1 MRAGQS
7 SRTVDHCEHLVKI
20 VAKPVQILDGS
31 GTVADKRTQAAE
43 TARLQQLQPGRRTT
57 MINKIGIIGGGYIGG
72 VLVQEIARRRLA
84 REVGLSDPAP
94 FVNPGDP
101 PERQEITKKQSVA
114 KGKCLDIAEG
124 LPTIRSDVK
133 LYGSKDY
140 SAIEGADLIINTAGV
155 PRKARPDGTFPTREE
170 LLTINL
176 KVTNQVAEGIKQ
188 NCPSATI
195 ISIANP
201 LDAIVYTLNKRLAPP
216 KNKLMGMAGVLDSGR
231 YCYFVA
237 EAANV
242 SVENVNAMVLG
253 GHGDTMVPVRSS
265 CLIAGIPVEKFLDN
279 DTLAG
284 IEARTRKAGGE
295 VVGLL
300 GFGSAFASP
309 AWSALEMA
317 EAIIY
322 DKRKIMPVCAYLEG
336 EYGVDG
342 MFVGVPGIIGKNGVE
357 KVIELDLTAE
367 EKQAFAN
374 SAGAVRKTCDE
385 VDEMLKSL

>member
-1 MRAGQS
+1 M
-7 SRTVDHCEHLVKI
+7 LK
-20 VAKPVQILDGS
+20 
-31 GTVADKRTQAAE
+31 
-43 TARLQQLQPGRRTT
+43 
-57 MINKIGIIGGGYIGG
+57 KIGVIGGGYIGG
-72 VLVQEIARRRLA
+72 VLVQEIAQRRLA

-94 FVNPGDP
+94 FVNPDDP
-101 PERQEITKKQSVA
+101 PERQEVVA
-114 KGKCLDIAEG
+114 KQTVSGGKCLDIAEG
-124 LPTIRSDVK
+124 TPTIRRDVK
-133 LYGSKDY
+133 LVGSKDY
-140 SAIEGADLIINTAGV
+140 SALAGAELIINTAGV
-155 PRKARPDGTFPTREE
+155 PRKARPDGSFPTREE

-176 KVTNQVAEGIKQ
+176 KVTNQVAEGIKSQ
-188 NCPSATI
+188 CPDATV

-231 YCYFVA
+231 YNYFVA

-265 CLIAGIPVEKFLDN
+265 CAIAGIPVEKFLDN
-279 DTLAG
+279 DTLAA

-300 GFGSAFASP
+300 GFGSAFVSP

-342 MFVGVPGIIGKNGVE
+342 LFVGVPGIIGKNGVE
-357 KVIELDLTAE
+357 KVIELDLTEAE
-367 EKQAFAN
+367 KEGFAV
-374 SAGAVRKTCDE
+374 SVGAVRKTCDE
-385 VDEMLKSL
+385 VDQMLTSL

>member
-1 MRAGQS
+1 M
-7 SRTVDHCEHLVKI
+7 L
-20 VAKPVQILDGS
+20 
-31 GTVADKRTQAAE
+31 
-43 TARLQQLQPGRRTT
+43 
-57 MINKIGIIGGGYIGG
+57 NKIGVIGGGFIGG
-72 VLVQEIARRRLA
+72 VLVQEIAQRRLA

-94 FVNPGDP
+94 FINPDDS
-101 PERQEITKKQSVA
+101 PERQEVLKKQGVA
-114 KGKCLDIAEG
+114 AGKCLDIAEG
-124 LPTIRSDVK
+124 LPTLRSDVK
-133 LYGSKDY
+133 VHGSKDY
-140 SAIEGADLIINTAGV
+140 SAIEGAELIINTAGV

-188 NCPSATI
+188 NCPDATI

-201 LDAIVYTLNKRLAPP
+201 LDAIVYTLNKRLNPP

-242 SVENVNAMVLG
+242 SVENVNAVVLG

-265 CLIAGIPVEKFLDN
+265 CLIAGIPVQEFLDEE
-279 DTLAG
+279 TLKA

-317 EAIIY
+317 EAIIF
-322 DKRKIMPVCAYLEG
+322 DKRKIMPVCAKLEG
-336 EYGVDG
+336 EYGENG

-357 KVIELDLTAE
+357 KVIQLNLTDE
-367 EKQAFAN
+367 EKAAFAH
-374 SAGAVRKTCDE
+374 SAGAVRKTCNE
-385 VDEMLKSL
+385 VDEMLKTL